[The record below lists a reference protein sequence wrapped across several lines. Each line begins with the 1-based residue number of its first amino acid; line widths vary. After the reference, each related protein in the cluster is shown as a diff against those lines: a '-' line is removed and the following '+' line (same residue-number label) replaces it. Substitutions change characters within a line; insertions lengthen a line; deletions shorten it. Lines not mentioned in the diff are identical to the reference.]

1 MALLGP
7 TIWTWSTVLG
17 MLLPGTPALAQAA
30 KAPEYSLKAAY
41 LFNFAQ
47 FIEWP
52 SNRFASAEAPIVIGV
67 LGDDPFGAAL
77 DQAVK
82 GKTLGARP
90 FEIRR
95 FKQITEVRGCHVLFV
110 CSSEAKR
117 VAEIVAA
124 SDKAGVLTVSDLDRF
139 AEQGGTIN
147 FYTENNKVRFKINL
161 SAAER
166 GDQNQFAALAAGDYY
181 PEVGR
186 RGEPVA
192 CSNSGT
198 CRFDTS

>member
-7 TIWTWSTVLG
+7 TVWRWSTVLAL
-17 MLLPGTPALAQAA
+17 LLPGTIWVFSGTPALGQAA

-41 LFNFAQ
+41 LFNFTQ

-67 LGDDPFGAAL
+67 LGEDPFGAVL

-95 FKQITEVRGCHVLFV
+95 FKQVADVRGCHVLFV
-110 CSSEAKR
+110 CASEAKR
-117 VAEIVAA
+117 VAEILAS
-124 SDKAGVLTVSDLDRF
+124 SDKEGALTVSDLDRF

-147 FYTENNKVRFKINL
+147 FYT
-161 SAAER
+161 
-166 GDQNQFAALAAGDYY
+166 
-181 PEVGR
+181 
-186 RGEPVA
+186 
-192 CSNSGT
+192 
-198 CRFDTS
+198 

>member
-1 MALLGP
+1 MALLGQ
-7 TIWTWSTVLG
+7 TVWTWSTVLG
-17 MLLPGTPALAQAA
+17 LLLPGTPALAQTA

-41 LFNFAQ
+41 LFNFTQ

-52 SNRFASAEAPIVIGV
+52 SNRFASTEAPIVIGV

-82 GKTLGARP
+82 GKIVGARSL
-90 FEIRR
+90 EIRR
-95 FKQITEVRGCHVLFV
+95 LKQTNDVRGCHILFV
-110 CSSEAKR
+110 CGSEAKR
-117 VAEIVAA
+117 VAEILAA
-124 SDKAGVLTVSDLDRF
+124 SDKQGILTVSDLDRF

-166 GDQNQFAALAAGDYY
+166 AGAKISSQLL
-181 PEVGR
+181 R
-186 RGEPVA
+186 L
-192 CSNSGT
+192 GT
-198 CRFDTS
+198 IIRE